1 MTTNEQLQ
9 DLAIRHAVF
18 LHRYAKGLE
27 ADILKFLKRGEEQ
40 TVEKLAARLALIQER
55 GFDIGPKTTERLNR
69 MIEELKV
76 LNDQVYAQVETD
88 LTEQLT
94 ALGSSEAAFQ
104 AKALSAS
111 IAIDYTARLPSP
123 QLLKSIV
130 TERPIYGRILKPFVA
145 GLSAA
150 NMDRIEQNIRD
161 GMATGESIDK
171 IVARI
176 VGTKANGYRDG
187 VAEVSRRSARSMVRT
202 ATTHVSNQ
210 AAQETWAA
218 NESVLKGYRWISTLD
233 TRTTLICAERDGK
246 VYELGKGPV
255 PPAHPSCRSITVG
268 VTKSWQEL
276 GVDRAEVSEGT
287 RASMDGQVPKSENFE
302 TWLKKQSADR
312 QDEVLG
318 VKRGELFR
326 SGRYKLRDFIDDR
339 GNTITLQELGETA
352 PVAVIATEAATV
364 ATGPFSPINPA
375 ITNESITVKP
385 RKVVA
390 KSLDGRLAVNAADPR
405 YDPMPEFRGSKAS
418 DFGKAQLSSLTD
430 EAASM
435 MEALMSEADAIADQ
449 FGIPRLR
456 AIKSG
461 TGSWAARMGDG
472 NLHINHTI
480 FNGYA
485 GQIGSRVSPVANLA
499 AEKDALALKLK
510 ALREEIDA
518 MKANIATL
526 SGAEKDAAIMAYM
539 DKADA
544 FNAIRKE
551 WIAIDKKLLKARSTD
566 KAAEIKEA
574 STWKPG
580 DDPQA
585 RPYTTDGYFS
595 DPLDRAR
602 STVYHEMAHHVHQ
615 MVRKNG
621 LRRTVATPPVE
632 RELRALFAN
641 KFHKLGEG
649 FAAKQ
654 RVASKYG
661 TTDPYEWF
669 AENFAL
675 YMMRRFDLVEPE
687 VKELIERLLKEAKQ

>member
-1 MTTNEQLQ
+1 MSTNSELL
-9 DLAIRHAVF
+9 DLTIRHAIF
-18 LHRYAKGLE
+18 LHRYSRGVE
-27 ADILKFLKRGEEQ
+27 NDIVKLLSAAEKDM
-40 TVEKLAARLALIQER
+40 VERLAARLALIEER
-55 GFDIGPKTTERLNR
+55 GYDLGPASTKRLSEAL
-69 MIEELKV
+69 EEIRAI
-76 LNDQVYAQVETD
+76 NEGVYSNIQTD
-88 LTEQLT
+88 LIKQLE
-94 ALGSSEAAFQ
+94 ALSISEAAFQ
-104 AKALSAS
+104 AKALDSA
-111 IAIDYTARLPSP
+111 IAINYATKTPAPA
-123 QLLKSIV
+123 LLKSLV
-130 TERPIYGRILKPFVA
+130 TSRPMEGKFIKPLIGEMSA
-145 GLSAA
+145 G
-150 NMDRIEQNIRD
+150 NIGRIEQAIQL
-161 GMATGESIDK
+161 GMTNGESTDK
-171 IVARI
+171 IVRRI
-176 VGTKANGYRDG
+176 TGTKANGYKDG
-187 VAEVSRRSARSMVRT
+187 VAETSRRSARAMVRT
-202 ATTHVSNQ
+202 SVTHVSNQ
-210 AAQETWAA
+210 VAQETWKA
-218 NESVLKGYRWISTLD
+218 NESVIKGYRWVSTLD
-233 TRTTLICAERDGK
+233 TRTTLFCAERDGK
-246 VYELGKGPV
+246 VFKVGEGPV
-255 PPAHPSCRSITVG
+255 PPAHTQCRSMTVA
-268 VTKSWQEL
+268 VTKSFAEL
-276 GVDRAEVSEGT
+276 GLDKEDYTPAQ
-287 RASMDGQVPKSENFE
+287 RASMDGQVPAGDNFE
-302 TWLKKQSADR
+302 TWLRKQSVER

-318 VKRGELFR
+318 AKRGELFR
-326 SGRYKLRDFIDDR
+326 SGKYKLRDFLDDR
-339 GNTITLQELGETA
+339 GNTVTLDDLDASFA
-352 PVAVIATEAATV
+352 PVAKTVTPKATNT
-364 ATGPFSPINPA
+364 PFSPINPA

-385 RKVVA
+385 RKAVA
-390 KSLDGRLAVNAADPR
+390 KSLDARFAANAADPR
-405 YDPMPEFRGSKAS
+405 YDPMPEFRGSKAT
-418 DFGKAQLSSLTD
+418 DFGKSQLGSLTD

-456 AIKSG
+456 AIKTG

-485 GQIGSRVSPVANLA
+485 GQIGTRVSPVAQLA

-566 KAAEIKEA
+566 KAAEVKEA

-585 RPYTTDGYFS
+585 RPYTTGGYFS